1 MSSTTPSKPP
11 VMDPSEPLAQ
21 YWDKSVAQL
30 CTLSGGAITLEE
42 QERHRI
48 YCLLLMSLV
57 SYFWNG
63 NKHGQEGTYPWR
75 AKQRRPDRLYNGG
88 QYLGHNIACLGVDG
102 DGNVIDFDF
111 NHNDLFSS
119 SVEHAES
126 RLVRRVFGLTQLYDD
141 RLVRHPNDPPRDSSY
156 LNVLSKVTIYTSLES
171 CAQCSGIMALGKVKS
186 VVYLQPDPGQFCV
199 GNIMY
204 NLTTDALRAPLPV
217 SADKVGLKYFSDLND
232 GYHDFY
238 ARVPNEPFYV
248 NGTAKDNAQSITSFL
263 CTDAA
268 LDIYNAGRDEFGAL
282 QLAYPSHRPAD
293 DVANH
298 KHALTNER
306 VLANTRT
313 FFDYATSLGKRGTPH
328 KL

>member
-1 MSSTTPSKPP
+1 MSTTTQPKPP
-11 VMDPSEPLAQ
+11 VMDPNEPLAR
-21 YWDKSVAQL
+21 YWDKSVAEL
-30 CTLSGGAITLEE
+30 CALSGGTIAPEE

-48 YCLLLMSLV
+48 YCLLLMSLI

-63 NKHGQEGTYPWR
+63 NKRGQEGEYPWR
-75 AKQRRPDRLYNGG
+75 AKQRRPDGLYTGG

-102 DGNVIDFDF
+102 EGDVIDFDF

-126 RLVRRVFGLTQLYDD
+126 RLVRRIFSLTQLYADHV
-141 RLVRHPNDPPRDSSY
+141 VRRPGDPPRDANY

-217 SADKVGLKYFSDLND
+217 SADKAGLKYFADLKN
-232 GYHDFY
+232 GYKDFY
-238 ARVPNEPFYV
+238 ERVPNEPFYV
-248 NGTAKDNAQSITSFL
+248 NGPAKDRSQSITSFL

-268 LDIYNAGRDEFGAL
+268 LDIYNAGRDEFGSMRA
-282 QLAYPSHRPAD
+282 AYPDYKPAD
-293 DVANH
+293 AASNAKV
-298 KHALTNER
+298 LTNKR
-306 VLANTRT
+306 ALASART
-313 FFDYATSLGKRGTPH
+313 FLDYATSLGKRGTPH